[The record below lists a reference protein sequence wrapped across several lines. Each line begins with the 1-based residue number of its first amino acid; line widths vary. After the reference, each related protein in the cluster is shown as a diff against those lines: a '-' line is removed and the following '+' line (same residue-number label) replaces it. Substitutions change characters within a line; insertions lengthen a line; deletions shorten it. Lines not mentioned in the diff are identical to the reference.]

1 MDRRHSKTK
10 CPLYAFRIV
19 HANNQT
25 LEIVVEAKCRQQTK
39 FLDEP
44 SAVSRQPSCA
54 SSRDINWKGDEDWHL
69 DNPHNKALAALFY
82 TSLQKGTWE
91 MAVRFRGSLLSLLP
105 AGNRRNLPQN
115 VPVSGNG
122 TTS

>member
-44 SAVSRQPSCA
+44 SAVSRQPSAELCFLKGHQLEGRRRLA
-54 SSRDINWKGDEDWHL
+54 LGQSAQQSSGSPLLYFLAERDMGDGG
-69 DNPHNKALAALFY
+69 AF
-82 TSLQKGTWE
+82 
-91 MAVRFRGSLLSLLP
+91 
-105 AGNRRNLPQN
+105 
-115 VPVSGNG
+115 
-122 TTS
+122 